1 MGHTATYRSIDRG
14 LLEWVGPTGLVR
26 VGIRLTQQI
35 SNGQVYLPN
44 YALIMV
50 VFAGVFALAGVPP
63 CAYSLKA
70 KYQCSVLVSAVQ
82 IRLGIMRPFM
92 HDAPEP

>member
-26 VGIRLTQQI
+26 MGIRLTQQI
-35 SNGQVYLPN
+35 SNVQSGLVYN

-50 VFAGVFALAGVPP
+50 VFAGVF
-63 CAYSLKA
+63 
-70 KYQCSVLVSAVQ
+70 VLMAS
-82 IRLGIMRPFM
+82 
-92 HDAPEP
+92 

>member
-1 MGHTATYRSIDRG
+1 MFKMGQTATYRSIDRG

-50 VFAGVFALAGVPP
+50 VFAGVFALAGGY
-63 CAYSLKA
+63 AQGFT
-70 KYQCSVLVSAVQ
+70 QCL
-82 IRLGIMRPFM
+82 
-92 HDAPEP
+92 

>member
-50 VFAGVFALAGVPP
+50 VFAGVFALVGATPQGFT
-63 CAYSLKA
+63 
-70 KYQCSVLVSAVQ
+70 QCL
-82 IRLGIMRPFM
+82 
-92 HDAPEP
+92 